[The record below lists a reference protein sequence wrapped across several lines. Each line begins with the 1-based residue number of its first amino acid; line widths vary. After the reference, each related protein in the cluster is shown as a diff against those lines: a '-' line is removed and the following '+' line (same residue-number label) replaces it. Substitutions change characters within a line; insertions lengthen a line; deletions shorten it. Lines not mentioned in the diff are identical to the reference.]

1 MKLKILTSNS
11 VKRICILSWVAGL
24 LWIGTESADGHRVN
38 LFAWV
43 EGDTIHVESKFSS
56 GKHVKAGKITVS
68 DAEGTELL
76 TGLTDEN
83 GAFSFKIP
91 KKAEL
96 KIILE
101 AGTGHRGEWTVAAGE
116 IQMPATAKKPEPDKD
131 ATIRGIVIGL
141 GLIFGLTAVATYIRK
156 RKKSERT
163 IG

>member
-1 MKLKILTSNS
+1 MKLKNLTSNLA
-11 VKRICILSWVAGL
+11 KRICILSWVAGL
-24 LWIGTESADGHRVN
+24 LWIGAASVDAHRVN
-38 LFAWV
+38 VFAWV

-83 GAFSFKIP
+83 GAFSFKVP
-91 KKAEL
+91 KKTEL

-101 AGTGHRGEWTVAAGE
+101 AGTGHRGEWTVAASE

-141 GLIFGLTAVATYIRK
+141 GLIFGLTAIVAFIRS
-156 RKKSERT
+156 RKKK
-163 IG
+163 